1 MLLNVDVGNNERGTK
16 KLESVIEKIVAK
28 TIQVE
33 KTVKILT
40 ALQDT
45 DGSKFGIMKMQNQ

>member
-1 MLLNVDVGNNERGTK
+1 MLLNVDVGNNERGIK
-16 KLESVIEKIVAK
+16 KLESVVEKIVAK

-40 ALQDT
+40 TLQDT

>member
-1 MLLNVDVGNNERGTK
+1 MLLNVDVGNNERGIK
-16 KLESVIEKIVAK
+16 KLESVVEKIVAK

-40 ALQDT
+40 TLQDT
-45 DGSKFGIMKMQNQ
+45 DGSKFCIMKMQNQ